1 MSTTPASVA
10 ARVAEILGGDWT
22 AGAGSWETYG
32 RLDAPDSDTYTLY
45 VDDHDELCLSA
56 NLDPTGE
63 IASFRRVDTPEGI
76 EALAATIAAAIR
88 QHHTAAD
95 QE

>member
-1 MSTTPASVA
+1 MPTPAIVA
-10 ARVAEILGGDWT
+10 ARVAEILGGGWK
-22 AGAGSWETYG
+22 AGAGLWETYG
-32 RLDAPDSDTYTLY
+32 RLDAPDADTYTLH

-63 IASFRRVDTPEGI
+63 IASFRKVDTPEGI
-76 EALAATIAAAIR
+76 EAIAEAIAEAIR

>member
-1 MSTTPASVA
+1 MPTTPASVA

-22 AGAGSWETYG
+22 ASAGSWETYG
-32 RLDAPDSDTYTLY
+32 RLDAPNADTYTLY
-45 VDDHDELCLSA
+45 ADDHDELCLSA

-76 EALAATIAAAIR
+76 EALAAAIAAAIR
-88 QHHTAAD
+88 QHHTSAD